1 MMGLADAVFMIAAVM
16 IGAIIVAQILD
27 WGRRK

>member
-1 MMGLADAVFMIAAVM
+1 MMGWADAVFMIGALM

>member
-1 MMGLADAVFMIAAVM
+1 VIEWADAVFMIGTIL
-16 IGAIIVAQILD
+16 IGALVVAQILD